1 MPTCPR
7 GHTSTAD
14 DYCDVCGRPIPAGPI
29 SAGPIPAG
37 PIPAGPAQPAAPAA
51 GTAGPVPPGQPEA
64 CPQCGTPRTGRFCE
78 LDGFDFMTATLH
90 ETPPPVRHPFS
101 APQGAPPQ
109 GAPPQGAPPQGG
121 PPQGG
126 PPQGGPP
133 QGAPPQAAPPA
144 TAILTAVPPQPAA
157 PPVSMR
163 KDGAPPQPTPD
174 AEPQQAAAAQV
185 VVAADRAYFEIVRAA
200 GGPDAG
206 IIEFPDYCPD
216 RRFPLRGSQLLIG
229 RRSRS
234 RGISPEIDLTGP
246 PEDPGVS
253 HAHALLLPH
262 SDGGWAVVDL
272 GSANGTY
279 VNDTAK
285 PIPVRV
291 PVPVRPGDR
300 IYAGAWTLLR
310 LT

>member
-7 GHTSTAD
+7 GHTSTAA
-14 DYCDVCGRPIPAGPI
+14 DYCDVCGRPMSVPAP
-29 SAGPIPAG
+29 SVPA
-37 PIPAGPAQPAAPAA
+37 AAPAA
-51 GTAGPVPPGQPEA
+51 SPAPSDPVQA

-78 LDGFDFMTATLH
+78 VDGYDFMTATLH
-90 ETPPPVRHPFS
+90 ETPTAVRHPF
-101 APQGAPPQ
+101 AGTPG
-109 GAPPQGAPPQGG
+109 
-121 PPQGG
+121 
-126 PPQGGPP
+126 
-133 QGAPPQAAPPA
+133 
-144 TAILTAVPPQPAA
+144 A
-157 PPVSMR
+157 PPVSGPAVSGPPVAAGPPAVSML
-163 KDGAPPQPTPD
+163 KVESPAPPVAASPVAASPGAAPPGAASPVAVPPLAASPVAEARQPFAP
-174 AEPQQAAAAQV
+174 EPPPTAQPAAAQV
-185 VVAADRAYFEIVRAA
+185 VVTADRAYFEIVRAA

-262 SDGGWAVVDL
+262 TDGGWAVVDL

-279 VNDTAK
+279 VNDPFK
-285 PIPVRV
+285 PVPIRV
-291 PVPVRPGDR
+291 PVPVRAGDR
-300 IYAGAWTLLR
+300 IYAGAWTVLLI
-310 LT
+310 T

>member
-14 DYCDVCGRPIPAGPI
+14 DYCDVCGRPI
-29 SAGPIPAG
+29 SAGQIPAG

-109 GAPPQGAPPQGG
+109 GG
-121 PPQGG
+121 PPQS
-126 PPQGGPP
+126 
-133 QGAPPQAAPPA
+133 APPQAAPPA

-300 IYAGAWTLLR
+300 IYAGAWTLLQ